1 MRTLP
6 IQKPQKRRTSISPD
20 NTEKVVNS
28 GAEMMNLATSNPAT
42 SNLATSDKE
51 ASNRTNFT
59 ESSRKSSP
67 ALLTENEL
75 LDKICPAK
83 KNKKNKINRKKPN
96 KSKKNNTIPAEGSVS
111 LKQDIVDGLF
121 PNSSK
126 INENHKNHKSPENP
140 ENHENYRNI
149 TNPETQLGTTTL
161 SSSRSYAN
169 VTKSPKINSS
179 KRSRILNSSDLSFL
193 DDRELE
199 IAQHLL
205 ETAKCRQDLQK
216 RVLRKNRVVVAV
228 KQRNRKKSL
237 VAKQKI
243 TPITASA

>member
-20 NTEKVVNS
+20 DTEKVVS
-28 GAEMMNLATSNPAT
+28 SSVGMMNLATSNPAT
-42 SNLATSDKE
+42 SNLATLDKE
-51 ASNRTNFT
+51 ASNRTNLT

-96 KSKKNNTIPAEGSVS
+96 KSKKNSTIPAEGSAG
-111 LKQDIVDGLF
+111 LKQDILDGLF

-126 INENHKNHKSPENP
+126 INENHKNHKNP

-149 TNPETQLGTTTL
+149 TNPETKLETTTL

-169 VTKSPKINSS
+169 VTKSPKTNSS

-216 RVLRKNRVVVAV
+216 RVSRKNRVVVAV
-228 KQRNRKKSL
+228 KQRNRKKSI